1 MALSRRGQEI
11 SSRQQMETGGSA
23 AGWHSN
29 VSGPT
34 RLVQVHPLL
43 AGIVD
48 RIEDWDFPD
57 GDAARSLS
65 TKGLPSTAVWLIA
78 QYRVPMGTDHRFGSG
93 GHRHRRYRHVA
104 TMVRTGIVTLRAG
117 GPLGSLI
124 VRLKPEGAARLIGEQ
139 MQDFADEKI
148 ALDNLFK
155 AGDLPLL
162 EEMLMEAPDSAAR
175 FAHVESI
182 LLRNLRTR
190 QPNAVV
196 CRAAHYLRRNPSLSV
211 RRLAAGL
218 DVSERHLSRSFRSMF
233 GASPKQFARVARIE
247 KTVAMRQRGSAWT
260 DIAYACGFADQAHM
274 INDFRAIV
282 GEPPQQVFRTT
293 GAVSDDEGRTLVGGS
308 AGPHFFEG

>member
-1 MALSRRGQEI
+1 MALSVQRKEQP
-11 SSRQQMETGGSA
+11 SRQQVEKVGSA
-23 AGWHSN
+23 TGRHWS

-34 RLVQVHPLL
+34 RFVQVHPLL

-48 RIEDWDFPD
+48 QIEDWDIPD
-57 GDAARSLS
+57 GDAARALS

-78 QYRVPMGTDHRFGSG
+78 QYRGAMGTDHRFGSG
-93 GHRHRRYRHVA
+93 EHRRRQYRHVA
-104 TMVRTGIVTLRAG
+104 TMVRTGIVTLRAS

-124 VRLKPEGAARLIGEQ
+124 VRLKPEGAAHLIGER

-148 ALDNLFK
+148 ALDDLFK

-162 EEMLMEAPDSAAR
+162 EKMLMEAPDSAAR
-175 FAHVESI
+175 FALVENI

-211 RRLAAGL
+211 RRLAARL
-218 DVSERHLSRSFRSMF
+218 DVSERHLSRSFRAMF
-233 GASPKQFARVARIE
+233 GESPKQFARVARIE

-274 INDFRAIV
+274 INDFHSIV

-293 GAVSDDEGRTLVGGS
+293 GAVSNGEGNTFASGS
-308 AGPHFFEG
+308 AGPRFFER